1 MHMLQLA
8 YNANCH
14 SHAIEYSRFYL
25 DVINQ
30 DEDFSWQ
37 DGEPG
42 TQVPQHSISS

>member
-42 TQVPQHSISS
+42 LQVPQHSISS